1 MLLQKSD
8 TLFRRYGINFF
19 WGWGALAVALAKMA
33 TKTQAKAEK
42 TSAAVLSKL
51 RDRPDPTAVAQIVQ
65 KSRTDF
71 RRRLTDIRPE
81 FIQIWH
87 QEDDK

>member
-1 MLLQKSD
+1 MP
-8 TLFRRYGINFF
+8 
-19 WGWGALAVALAKMA
+19 
-33 TKTQAKAEK
+33 TKTQAKLEKASAE
-42 TSAAVLSKL
+42 VIGKL
-51 RDRPDPTAVAQIVQ
+51 RDRPDPKAVAQIVQ

-87 QEDDK
+87 QDDEK